1 MLMNRIQHE
10 LLAEAKDMWSRG
22 FPVPVDMAMQMTAEG
37 LDVERLEAKF
47 LDN

>member
-10 LLAEAKDMWSRG
+10 LVAEAKDMWERG
-22 FPVPVDMAMQMTAEG
+22 FPVPIDLAMQMKTEG
-37 LDVERLEAKF
+37 LDVERLESKF

>member
-10 LLAEAKDMWSRG
+10 LVAEAKDMWERG
-22 FPVPVDMAMQMTAEG
+22 FPVPIDLAMQMKANG
-37 LDVERLEAKF
+37 LDVERLEAKH

>member
-10 LLAEAKDMWSRG
+10 LVAEAKDMWERG
-22 FPVPVDMAMQMTAEG
+22 FPVPIDLAMQMKAEG
-37 LDVERLEAKF
+37 LDVDRLEAKH

>member
-10 LLAEAKDMWSRG
+10 LLADAKDMWERG

-47 LDN
+47 YGR

>member
-22 FPVPVDMAMQMTAEG
+22 FPVPVDMAMQMNAEG

>member
-10 LLAEAKDMWSRG
+10 LVAEAKDMWERG
-22 FPVPVDMAMQMTAEG
+22 FPVPVDLAMQMKTEG
-37 LDVERLEAKF
+37 IDVERLEAKF

>member
-10 LLAEAKDMWSRG
+10 LLAEAKDMWERG
-22 FPVPVDMAMQMTAEG
+22 YPVPYDVAVNMMAEG
-37 LDVERLEAKF
+37 LDVERLEAKY